1 VTAARHGCAL
11 PARSRGV
18 NRSHRSPLLGVL
30 CVVSTVLAA
39 GTARAVP
46 VRRFFQPT
54 DMEFEAPGT
63 AELDMQF
70 GLVRGEDAYR
80 VSSPDFEFD
89 LGLLSNLELDIDGEF
104 AVAGP
109 DTGEFTFDRESP
121 DNLWTSLKLGLLDYG
136 DEAGAW
142 TAGIQL
148 GPKLPLALGN
158 TGVGVEGLVLVGWR
172 IRQTQLVLNLG
183 GLLDPIPD
191 PNTPRP
197 AAFEGGID
205 IARPLDADQRW
216 TLSGGISGVRY
227 VSPDND
233 QLNLT
238 IGVTWS
244 PTDTLDVSVLALGG
258 VLSGGDRWGL
268 LIGVSPKAQLW

>member
-1 VTAARHGCAL
+1 D
-11 PARSRGV
+11 
-18 NRSHRSPLLGVL
+18 
-30 CVVSTVLAA
+30 
-39 GTARAVP
+39 
-46 VRRFFQPT
+46 RR
-54 DMEFEAPGT
+54 
-63 AELDMQF
+63 
-70 GLVRGEDAYR
+70 
-80 VSSPDFEFD
+80 
-89 LGLLSNLELDIDGEF
+89 
-104 AVAGP
+104 
-109 DTGEFTFDRESP
+109 SP
-121 DNLWTSLKLGLLDYG
+121 DNLWAPLKLGLPDYG

-142 TAGIQL
+142 TAGLQL
-148 GPKLPLALGN
+148 GPKLPLARGN

-216 TLSGGISGVRY
+216 TLTGDSAGVRS
-227 VSPDND
+227 VPPDND
-233 QLNLT
+233 QLNPT

-244 PTDTLDVSVLALGG
+244 PTETLDVSVVLLGG

-268 LIGVSPKAQLW
+268 LIGVSPKAQLWERRQSTRLRLRTTPRLLPSG